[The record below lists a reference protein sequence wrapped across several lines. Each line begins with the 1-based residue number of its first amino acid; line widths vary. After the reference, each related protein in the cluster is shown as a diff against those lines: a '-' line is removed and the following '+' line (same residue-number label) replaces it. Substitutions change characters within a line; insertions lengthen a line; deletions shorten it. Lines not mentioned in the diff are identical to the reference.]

1 MKYNFIVYLDLFEK
15 AFVNG
20 KKIKPLKKILLFG
33 IVYKIPISTNFVSLH
48 LASIDFA
55 SWVCDRLRLVGL
67 WLHPGR
73 FLLFVCIL
81 PDDFL
86 VGGEGLPAARLAL
99 QLEPRLHLSC
109 DHVLVSH
116 GPETGPRPVR
126 LGCGIWLWSSLS
138 LFWQLHTHPSI
149 DAFK

>member
-55 SWVCDRLRLVGL
+55 S
-67 WLHPGR
+67 
-73 FLLFVCIL
+73 
-81 PDDFL
+81 
-86 VGGEGLPAARLAL
+86 
-99 QLEPRLHLSC
+99 
-109 DHVLVSH
+109 
-116 GPETGPRPVR
+116 
-126 LGCGIWLWSSLS
+126 
-138 LFWQLHTHPSI
+138 
-149 DAFK
+149 